1 MSELIAFLEKV
12 FDKAYPL
19 MIVAFVFVGIMF
31 LLVIAFFIRILLN
44 IRKHERRYRR

>member
-19 MIVAFVFVGIMF
+19 MIVVFVFAVIVF
-31 LLVIAFFIRILLN
+31 VLALVYIIWTFVKMN
-44 IRKHERRYRR
+44 KRRTRR

>member
-19 MIVAFVFVGIMF
+19 MIVVFVFAVIVFVLALGFIIWTF
-31 LLVIAFFIRILLN
+31 LKMN
-44 IRKHERRYRR
+44 KGRRRR